1 MRYNLSVTTEPPLT
15 GHQSATET
23 GTPVSN
29 RTTRRR
35 IAIGAGTLVAVAGI
49 GYASTL
55 PLPGLDG
62 KPPAPPSVGQRAPTF
77 TLPASGGGMI
87 DLASYRGKPVVVN
100 FWATWCTP
108 CREELPELERA
119 YRKHRDA
126 GLIVVAVSLDTE
138 AGARDVPEF
147 LKAGDDTT
155 GSYTFPVALDTKQE
169 LRNRYR
175 LIGVPSTY
183 FVDRTGVIRAVQPGA
198 MNREALSSALETILT
213 TAPGT

>member
-1 MRYNLSVTTEPPLT
+1 MRYNLSVTTEQPVIDPD
-15 GHQSATET
+15 SPAEPVAV
-23 GTPVSN
+23 GTSQ
-29 RTTRRR
+29 TTRRTV
-35 IAIGAGTLVAVAGI
+35 AIGAGILVAVAGI

-62 KPPAPPSVGQRAPTF
+62 KPPPPPSVGQRAPTF
-77 TLPASGGGMI
+77 TLPAAGGGTI

-108 CREELPELERA
+108 CREELPELELA

-126 GLIVVAVSLDTE
+126 GLVVIAVSLDTE
-138 AGARDVPEF
+138 AGAKDVPEF
-147 LKAGDDTT
+147 LKAGDVAT
-155 GSYTFPVALDTKQE
+155 GSYTFPVALDTKQD

-183 FVDRTGVIRAVQPGA
+183 FVDRAGVIRAEQPGA
-198 MNREALSSALETILT
+198 MNREVLSNALETILT
-213 TAPGT
+213 KAPGA

>member
-1 MRYNLSVTTEPPLT
+1 MRYNLSVTTD
-15 GHQSATET
+15 
-23 GTPVSN
+23 TPVIEAENPSGPVAIGTS

-35 IAIGAGTLVAVAGI
+35 VAIGAGTLVAVVGI
-49 GYASTL
+49 GYAATL

-62 KPPAPPSVGQRAPTF
+62 KPPPPPSVGQRAPTF
-77 TLPASGGGMI
+77 ALPAAGGGTI
-87 DLASYRGKPVVVN
+87 DLVSYRGKPVVVN

-119 YRKHRDA
+119 YRTHRDA
-126 GLIVVAVSLDTE
+126 GLVVIAVSLDTE
-138 AGARDVPEF
+138 AGARDVPQF

-155 GSYTFPVALDTKQE
+155 GSFTFPVALDTKQD

-183 FVDRTGVIRAVQPGA
+183 FIDRTGVIRAVQPGA
-198 MNREALSSALETILT
+198 MSREILSNALETILT
-213 TAPGT
+213 KAPGA

>member
-1 MRYNLSVTTEPPLT
+1 MRYNLSVTVEPPLI
-15 GHQSATET
+15 GQQSATDT
-23 GTPVSN
+23 GTSVSN

-55 PLPGLDG
+55 PFPGLDG
-62 KPPAPPSVGQRAPTF
+62 KPPPPPSVGQRAPTF
-77 TLPASGGGMI
+77 TLPASGGGTI

-108 CREELPELERA
+108 CREELPELELA
-119 YRKHRDA
+119 YRKHRESE
-126 GLIVVAVSLDTE
+126 LIVIAVSLDTE

-147 LKAGDDTT
+147 LKAGNDTT
-155 GSYTFPVALDTKQE
+155 GSYTFPVALDIKQE

-183 FVDRTGVIRAVQPGA
+183 FVDRIGIIRAVRPGA
-198 MNREALSSALETILT
+198 MNSEVLSNALETILPK
-213 TAPGT
+213 APGS